1 MKKIS
6 LVALFA
12 ALVAVNVHA
21 TDLVTETTHVTWTT
35 PLHIE
40 AAQFANAQPG
50 QKIVI
55 DYTDAKE
62 MVDGENKGSV
72 VEFKVMNAPHF
83 DHLAGSR
90 EALRLWDNGTMEHF
104 LTPSAVDSL
113 KAYGLEIVGND
124 FNVTKVTLE
133 DGKELKN
140 GFTVWTGFFWV
151 DDEGGWKTLELYWN
165 GYAGVDWSKATALRI
180 YTEAKGPDY
189 IINVKENWDP
199 EGQIADQNAMTDGEG
214 YKELALTEELRTR
227 LANASHWMIQFS
239 HKELDKFNVTDVVL
253 VMEEEAQ
260 GIENTAIEGKAVKF
274 FENGQLVIIKNGV
287 KYNALGA
294 QL

>member
-6 LVALFA
+6 LIALFA

-62 MVDGENKGSV
+62 MVDAENKGSV
-72 VEFKVMNAPHF
+72 VEFKVINAHF

-90 EALRLWDNGTMEHF
+90 EALRLWDNGTLEHF

-124 FNVTKVTLE
+124 FTITKVALE
-133 DGKELKN
+133 DGKTLKD
-140 GFTVWTGFFWV
+140 GFTVWTGYFWA
-151 DDEGGWKTLELYWN
+151 DSWSTLELYYN
-165 GYAGVDWSKATALRI
+165 GYAGVDFSKATALRI
-180 YTEAKGPDY
+180 YSEANRSDFV
-189 IINVKENWDP
+189 INIKENWDA
-199 EGQIADQNAMTDGEG
+199 EGQIADQTAMTAGEG
-214 YKELALTEELRTR
+214 YMELPLTDDLRNR
-227 LANASHWMIQFS
+227 LANAGHWMIQFN
-239 HKELDKFNVTDVVL
+239 KEEGAAFNVTDVVL
-253 VMEEEAQ
+253 VGDFGPDQAVDNVDASAKTVKVMKDGQLYILKGDKIYNAQ
-260 GIENTAIEGKAVKF
+260 GIELK
-274 FENGQLVIIKNGV
+274 
-287 KYNALGA
+287 
-294 QL
+294 

>member
-62 MVDGENKGSV
+62 MVDAENKGSV
-72 VEFKVMNAPHF
+72 VEFKVMNAHF

-90 EALRLWDNGTMEHF
+90 EALRLWDNGTLEHF

-124 FNVTKVTLE
+124 FTITKVALE
-133 DGKELKN
+133 DGKELKD

-165 GYAGVDWSKATALRI
+165 GFAGVDWDKATALRI

-189 IINVKENWDP
+189 IINVKENW
-199 EGQIADQNAMTDGEG
+199 EEGGQIAGQDEMTDGEG

-227 LANASHWMIQFS
+227 LANANHWMIQFS

-253 VMEEEAQ
+253 VGDFQTA
-260 GIENTAIEGKAVKF
+260 ISNTAVESKAVKF
-274 FENGQLVIIKNGV
+274 FENGQLVILKNGV